1 MNPVNSSTGS
11 IQGDSVATVS
21 PRTRP
26 TPRAPKESTVTQLQ
40 QTVVNNGVVSSS
52 SDTNNSNISSK
63 LSVKAQEF
71 IPKSYAA
78 GNNYN
83 TTTTNDSHIY
93 DPVMKEFYNTIFI
106 LTSQPGN
113 VEEYMNRLYEYLQPV
128 QSKDILDSI
137 INSLYN
143 QCITEPNFRYT
154 GAKICQHI
162 CKHLNDHTVFKD
174 FRNTLLRRC
183 KVDYDKRESL
193 LQNPQLS
200 SQVYGLAMFMSEL
213 FLNVENV
220 VAGRVEKFNVLGTC
234 LIDITLS
241 LLAYPSK
248 DNIKCA
254 VQLLKLAGAAIE
266 DMPNSQIQSVFDR
279 LSQLQVSSD
288 VHENAKFM
296 IKSVID
302 LRSNNWG
309 RGESTSS
316 STDGLDASMGD
327 LNLSNNVLE
336 SEPVFFD
343 ANGKRITRAEA
354 GYQDEADEESDYML
368 NEEEELDYLQWAQEN
383 GMGDGGQYPE
393 WSYDGYNLA
402 GDGYNLPE
410 EYGDNDPECTPEVME
425 AYEQYLKN
433 NPS

>member
-1 MNPVNSSTGS
+1 MNPVNSATGS

-21 PRTRP
+21 PIARP
-26 TPRAPKESTVTQLQ
+26 PLRAPKESTVIQLQ
-40 QTVVNNGVVSSS
+40 QTVVNNGVVGSS

-93 DPVMKEFYNTIFI
+93 NPVMEEFYKTITI

-128 QSKDILDSI
+128 KSKDILDNI
-137 INSLYN
+137 INSLYD
-143 QCITEPNFRYT
+143 QCIAEPNFRYT
-154 GAKICQHI
+154 GARICQHI
-162 CKHLNDHTVFKD
+162 CKHLNNHPVFKD
-174 FRNTLLRRC
+174 FRTSLLKRC

-193 LQNPQLS
+193 LLDQQTS
-200 SQVYGLAMFMSEL
+200 SRVYGLAMFMSEL

-220 VAGRVEKFNVLGTC
+220 QAGRVEKFNVLGTG

-241 LLAYPSK
+241 LLAYPTK

-266 DMPNSQIQSVFDR
+266 DIPDSQIQSVFDR
-279 LSQLQVSSD
+279 LSQLQVSD

-327 LNLSNNVLE
+327 LNLANNVLE
-336 SEPVFFD
+336 CEPVFFD
-343 ANGKRITRAEA
+343 AKGQRITRAEA